1 MKYSILFSFL
11 LTCATLSAELPYKE
25 GEFEILVQNRVMA
38 QVNGK
43 PITALDVI
51 KRMDFLF
58 YRQFPEYMSSQ
69 SARYQ
74 YYEMNFEPILQELI
88 DRELMRADAAEM
100 KVEILPSDVRQE
112 LETTFGPDI
121 ISNLDKIGLR
131 LEEAMTMLKDELL
144 IRRVTMYKVNG
155 KAFRNVGPMEI
166 KKAYEEWLT
175 THTEPQKWRYRLFT
189 LRGPSEEE
197 GKKAAALVRE
207 AILTGLDPETV
218 RKEVIQ
224 EGLISPNITMTLSE
238 VYTQPQ
244 EEVPDLLLPV
254 LSKMD
259 GPGVSEIFSQLSR
272 KTGEVAV
279 RLIVLE
285 DKLSSLNPPLRDV
298 EDRLKNDLL
307 QRGAM
312 AESQKYLS
320 SLRDQ
325 YHVSTESR
333 GLTGLPFMPIPK

>member
-1 MKYSILFSFL
+1 MKLYFLISIVLSI
-11 LTCATLSAELPYKE
+11 ASISAELPYKE

-58 YRQFPEYMSSQ
+58 YRQFPEYMASK

-100 KVEILPSDVRQE
+100 KVEISPSDVRQE

-131 LEEAMTMLKDELL
+131 LEEAMAMLKDELL

-166 KKAYEEWLT
+166 KKAYEEWLS

-189 LRGPSEEE
+189 LRGPSEDE

-254 LSKMD
+254 LSKME

>member
-1 MKYSILFSFL
+1 MKLYFLISIVLSI
-11 LTCATLSAELPYKE
+11 ASISAELPYKE

-100 KVEILPSDVRQE
+100 KVEISPSDVRQE

-131 LEEAMTMLKDELL
+131 LEEAMAMLKDELL

-254 LSKMD
+254 LSKME